1 MATKQKGTYA
11 LVAILLLTATSVGM
25 SVDGYPAGG
34 DQQGAG
40 EDWAK
45 DSIAHGC
52 SCHMDEQLDEGM
64 YMINGIP
71 TKYVPDTTYN
81 ISLVINDTNVI
92 SDPDAFRYGGFL
104 AEVSEGA
111 FQKNELFWVGDD
123 GTYISHN
130 ANSNSQRNWTFQWT
144 APKEGAGDALFTIYF
159 NVVNGVGTNGDQWGY
174 ITAVSIGTPQII
186 SEETSIHELGV
197 SLMQYWIALAAFA
210 MVFVM
215 ILIAYVVIRGGSSHY
230 RG

>member
-11 LVAILLLTATSVGM
+11 LLAILLLTAMSIGM

-40 EDWAK
+40 EDWAI
-45 DSIAHGC
+45 DSIANGC
-52 SCHMDEQLDEGM
+52 SCHMDEQINEGM
-64 YMINGIP
+64 YMLYGIP
-71 TKYVPDTTYN
+71 AKYVPDTTYN
-81 ISLVINDTNVI
+81 VSLSINDTNVI
-92 SDPDAFRYGGFL
+92 SDSEATRYGGFL

-111 FQKNELFWVGDD
+111 FQANESFWIGGD
-123 GTYISHN
+123 GAYISHN
-130 ANSNSQRNWTFQWT
+130 AESNAQRNWTMQWT
-144 APKEGAGDALFTIYF
+144 APNEGAGDALFTIYF

-174 ITAVSIGTPQII
+174 ITAVSIGTPQMT

-197 SLMQYWIALAAFA
+197 SLMQYWIALLA
-210 MVFVM
+210 MAVVFVM
-215 ILIAYVVIRGGSSHY
+215 ILVAYVVIRGGSSHY

>member
-11 LVAILLLTATSVGM
+11 LLALLLLTVMSVGM
-25 SVDGYPAGG
+25 SVKGYPAGG
-34 DQQGAG
+34 AQQGAG

-45 DSIAHGC
+45 DSIANGC
-52 SCHMDEQLDEGM
+52 SCHMDEQLDKGM
-64 YMINGIP
+64 YMLNGIP
-71 TKYVPDTTYN
+71 PKYIPDTTYN

-92 SDPDAFRYGGFL
+92 SDPDAARYGGFL

-111 FQKNELFWVGDD
+111 FETNELFWVGDS

-130 ANSNSQRNWTFQWT
+130 DESNSQRNWTFQWT
-144 APKEGAGDALFTIYF
+144 APNDGAGDALFTIYF

-174 ITAVSIGTPQII
+174 ISAVSIGTPQMA
-186 SEETSIHELGV
+186 SEETSIHELGI
-197 SLMQYWIALAAFA
+197 SLMQYWIALIA
-210 MVFVM
+210 MAVVFVM
-215 ILIAYVVIRGGSSHY
+215 ILVAYVVIRGGSSHY

>member
-1 MATKQKGTYA
+1 MAAKQKGTYA

-64 YMINGIP
+64 YLINGIP

-92 SDPDAFRYGGFL
+92 SDPDAVRYGGFL

-111 FQKNELFWVGDD
+111 FQTNELFWVGND
-123 GTYISHN
+123 GTYLSHN

-144 APKEGAGDALFTIYF
+144 APSEGAGDALFTIYF

>member
-64 YMINGIP
+64 YRINGIP

-92 SDPDAFRYGGFL
+92 SEPDADRYGGFL

-111 FQKNELFWVGDD
+111 FQTNELFWVGDD
-123 GTYISHN
+123 GT
-130 ANSNSQRNWTFQWT
+130 
-144 APKEGAGDALFTIYF
+144 
-159 NVVNGVGTNGDQWGY
+159 
-174 ITAVSIGTPQII
+174 
-186 SEETSIHELGV
+186 
-197 SLMQYWIALAAFA
+197 
-210 MVFVM
+210 
-215 ILIAYVVIRGGSSHY
+215 
-230 RG
+230 

>member
-1 MATKQKGTYA
+1 MAAKQKGTYA
-11 LVAILLLTATSVGM
+11 LLAILLLTATSVGM

-45 DSIAHGC
+45 VSIAHGC

-92 SDPDAFRYGGFL
+92 SEPDADRYGGFL

-111 FQKNELFWVGDD
+111 FQTNELFWVGDD

-144 APKEGAGDALFTIYF
+144 APSEGAGDALFTIYF

>member
-1 MATKQKGTYA
+1 LATKQKGTYA
-11 LVAILLLTATSVGM
+11 LLAIILLTGMSVGM

-34 DQQGAG
+34 DQSGAG

-45 DSIAHGC
+45 DSLAHGC
-52 SCHMDEQLDEGM
+52 SCHMDEQLNEGM
-64 YMINGIP
+64 YMLNGIP
-71 TKYVPDTTYN
+71 SKYVPDATYN

-92 SDPDAFRYGGFL
+92 SDPEAVRYGGFL
-104 AEVSEGA
+104 AEVSEGV
-111 FQKNELFWVGDD
+111 FETNELFWIGDG

-130 ANSNSQRNWTFQWT
+130 AESNSQRNWTFQWT
-144 APKEGAGDALFTIYF
+144 APSDGAGDALFTIYF

-174 ITAVSIGTPQII
+174 ISAVSIGTPQIA
-186 SEETSIHELGV
+186 SEETSIHELGI
-197 SLMQYWIALAAFA
+197 SLMQYWIALLAMA

-215 ILIAYVVIRGGSSHY
+215 ILVAYFVIRGGSSHY

>member
-1 MATKQKGTYA
+1 LATKQKGTYA
-11 LVAILLLTATSVGM
+11 LLAIILLTAMSVGM

-34 DQQGAG
+34 EQPGAG

-45 DSIAHGC
+45 DSLAHGC
-52 SCHMDEQLDEGM
+52 SCHMDEQLNEGM
-64 YMINGIP
+64 YMLNGIP
-71 TKYVPDTTYN
+71 SKYIPDTTYN
-81 ISLVINDTNVI
+81 ISLAINDTNVI
-92 SDPDAFRYGGFL
+92 SDPEAVRYGGFL

-111 FQKNELFWVGDD
+111 FETNELFWIGDG

-130 ANSNSQRNWTFQWT
+130 EESNSQRNWTFQWT
-144 APKEGAGDALFTIYF
+144 APSDGAGDALFTIYF

-174 ITAVSIGTPQII
+174 ISAVSIGTPQIA
-186 SEETSIHELGV
+186 SEETSIHELGI
-197 SLMQYWIALAAFA
+197 SLMQYWIALLAMA

-215 ILIAYVVIRGGSSHY
+215 ILVAYVVIRGGSSHY

>member
-11 LVAILLLTATSVGM
+11 LLAIILLTAMSVGM

-34 DQQGAG
+34 DQAGAG

-45 DSIAHGC
+45 DSLAHGC
-52 SCHMDEQLDEGM
+52 SCHMDEQLSEGM
-64 YMINGIP
+64 YMLNGIP
-71 TKYVPDTTYN
+71 SKYVPDATYN

-92 SDPDAFRYGGFL
+92 SDPEAVRYGGFL

-111 FQKNELFWVGDD
+111 FETNELFWIGDG

-130 ANSNSQRNWTFQWT
+130 EESNSQRNWTFQWT
-144 APKEGAGDALFTIYF
+144 APSDGAGDALFTIYF

-174 ITAVSIGTPQII
+174 ISAVSIGTPQIA
-186 SEETSIHELGV
+186 SEETSIHELGI

-215 ILIAYVVIRGGSSHY
+215 ILVAYVVIRGGSSHY

>member
-92 SDPDAFRYGGFL
+92 SEPDADRYGGFL

-111 FQKNELFWVGDD
+111 FQTNELFWVGDD

-144 APKEGAGDALFTIYF
+144 APSEGAGDALFTIYF